1 MTMENF
7 FSYISKPIDPEEFEF
22 WVESNN
28 ICFLKLEL
36 YETFVKSLVNL
47 ISQTYLGESEFNET
61 NINVTEQD
69 INNHF
74 DWCWDKTV
82 ENFKKEKIF
91 FENDG
96 EHKKFIREFIFE
108 TFYLQ
113 KNKDVKSSLDK
124 FFNEIFD
131 IETSMTKSDL
141 DLLTTIYKLMEKNV
155 KVNLQ

>member
-1 MTMENF
+1 MENF

-36 YETFVKSLVNL
+36 YETFVKSLVSL
-47 ISQTYLGESEFNET
+47 VSETYLGETEFNET

-74 DWCWDKTV
+74 DWCWNKV
-82 ENFKKEKIF
+82 VSNFNKEKVF
-91 FENDG
+91 FEIEG
-96 EHKKFIREFIFE
+96 EHKKFIKEFIFE

-113 KNKDVKSSLDK
+113 KNKDVKSSLNK
-124 FFNEIFD
+124 FFNEIFN
-131 IETSMTKSDL
+131 IETTMTKSDL
-141 DLLTTIYKLMEKNV
+141 DLLTTIYKLMEKNI
-155 KVNLQ
+155 KLNLQ

>member
-1 MTMENF
+1 MENF

-36 YETFVKSLVNL
+36 YETFVKSLVSL
-47 ISQTYLGESEFNET
+47 VSETYLGETEFNET

-74 DWCWDKTV
+74 DWCWNKV
-82 ENFKKEKIF
+82 VSNFNKEKVF
-91 FENDG
+91 FEIEG
-96 EHKKFIREFIFE
+96 EHKKFIKEFIFE

-113 KNKDVKSSLDK
+113 KNKDVKSSLNK
-124 FFNEIFD
+124 FFNEIFN
-131 IETSMTKSDL
+131 IETTMTKSDL

-155 KVNLQ
+155 KLNLQ

>member
-1 MTMENF
+1 MENF

-36 YETFVKSLVNL
+36 YETFVKSLVSL
-47 ISQTYLGESEFNET
+47 VSETYLGETEFNET

-74 DWCWDKTV
+74 DWCWNKV
-82 ENFKKEKIF
+82 VSNFNKEKVF
-91 FENDG
+91 FEIEG
-96 EHKKFIREFIFE
+96 EHKKFIKEFIFE

-113 KNKDVKSSLDK
+113 KKKDVKSSLNK
-124 FFNEIFD
+124 FFNEIFN
-131 IETSMTKSDL
+131 IETTMTKSDL

-155 KVNLQ
+155 KLNLQ